1 MSHLRPNLNKY
12 IHTSQNSIGSSS
24 NVNRNQNANKYPEN
38 SEKQLAHYKLPIM
51 NGVTTSRNLNSI
63 EVFKSGESTPV
74 KNKLSISKEMP
85 ISLNRFDEINQ
96 KLTLS
101 YGQTETLRTPSNI
114 RIRGPGGKYKSKQSV
129 EYRSREELMIS
140 SQRKNIIQASQR
152 LKTLEEYEQNKL
164 KDIKNEIQRLE
175 DKHTIE
181 EVEKKKKINLI
192 AERRKKLNE
201 DRKKLEIKRQKR
213 LAIKESDSSW
223 NYFNY

>member
-85 ISLNRFDEINQ
+85 ISSNRFDEINQ